1 MRQIEAARARGR
13 APAMFGR
20 RFLFGRQQAA
30 QARGAATLHTFRK
43 TGWTPDFHYRSGY
56 SAQALLPYSL
66 RYPTD

>member
-1 MRQIEAARARGR
+1 MRQLEAAQAR

-30 QARGAATLHTFRK
+30 QAREAAMLHRFRK
-43 TGWTPDFHYRSGY
+43 TGWIPDFHYRSGY
-56 SAQALLPYSL
+56 SAQVLLPYSL

>member
-1 MRQIEAARARGR
+1 MRQLEAARARAR
-13 APAMFGR
+13 APAVLAQ

-30 QARGAATLHTFRK
+30 QARGAAMLHTFRK
-43 TGWTPDFHYRSGY
+43 TGWTTDFHYRSGY